1 MTADEIAL
9 VKQLR
14 TRARVYEMVGD
25 TTPSVLMSR
34 AANAMEAIGPAER
47 ARIVAALRK
56 WAACM
61 RGEEGPLDDDNLRE
75 AWKNEIAAADSFA
88 SQIESGAL

>member
-34 AANAMEAIGPAER
+34 AANAMESIGPTER
-47 ARIVAALRK
+47 ARIVAALRVH
-56 WAACM
+56 AQ
-61 RGEEGPLDDDNLRE
+61 RLDDAQESDPHEVHGVIKVAQLLEDNVL
-75 AWKNEIAAADSFA
+75 
-88 SQIESGAL
+88 